1 MDFNQIESLV
11 KTVAQRELEKKS
23 QSVVAAQGTNNS
35 NVKVGLN
42 DYPLAQKRPELVS
55 SPTGK
60 KLSDITLESIKD
72 NSVRPEDVRISGE
85 VLELQAQIAESNG
98 KKQFAM
104 NLRRAAELT
113 KIPDDR
119 VLEIYDLMRPNRATK
134 NQLLDIAKDLESKYN
149 AYITAKLIR
158 EAAEVYDQRNI
169 LKKD

>member
-1 MDFNQIESLV
+1 MDFNTIENLV
-11 KTVAQRELEKKS
+11 KAVAERELGQKIQSAPTQAKK
-23 QSVVAAQGTNNS
+23 NNS
-35 NVKVGLN
+35 AKVGLG
-42 DYPLAQKRPELVS
+42 DYPLAQKRPELVN

-60 KLSDITLESIKD
+60 QLKDITLESIKD
-72 NSVRPEDVRISGE
+72 NSVKPEDVRISGE
-85 VLELQAQIAESNG
+85 VLELQAQIAEANG

-113 KIPDDR
+113 RIPDEK

-134 NQLLDIAKDLESKYN
+134 AQLLDIAKDLESKYS
-149 AYITAKLIR
+149 AFITAKLVR